1 MVSAERQWQSFSIHS
16 DAPVSVKADDAA
28 YFEDRLAWRDW
39 LRRNHARET
48 EIWLLIHKK
57 SAGKAGVPYEE
68 AVEEAICFGWIDGK
82 LRRIDDRCHAIRF
95 TPRKPGSVWSESN
108 RERAERMIRRRR
120 MAKPGLASVEVAK
133 RNGRWAEAYAPKNV
147 PKIPGDLAEALK
159 ADPQADK
166 NFEAF
171 ANSYKSA
178 YVYWV
183 LDAKRAETRAKRIR
197 EGVARAALNKKP
209 GT

>member
-1 MVSAERQWQSFSIHS
+1 
-16 DAPVSVKADDAA
+16 VSVKADDATH
-28 YFEDRLAWRDW
+28 FEDRRAWRSW

-57 SAGKAGVPYEE
+57 RAGKAGVPYEE

-108 RERAERMIRRRR
+108 RERAEKMIRGRR
-120 MAKPGLASVEVAK
+120 MTKPGLTSVEVAK
-133 RNGRWAEAYAPKNV
+133 KNGRWAGAYAPKKV
-147 PKIPGDLAEALK
+147 PRIPDDLAEAMK

-166 NFEAF
+166 NFQAF

-183 LDAKRAETRAKRIR
+183 LDAKRSDTRAKRIR
-197 EGVARAALNKKP
+197 EVVTRAALNKKP
-209 GT
+209 WT